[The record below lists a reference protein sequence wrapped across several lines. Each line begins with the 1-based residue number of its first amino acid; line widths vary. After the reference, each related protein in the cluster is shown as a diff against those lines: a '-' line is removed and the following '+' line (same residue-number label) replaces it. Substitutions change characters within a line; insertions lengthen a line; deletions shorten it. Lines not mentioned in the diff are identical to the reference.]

1 MRIFIFLLMLILAG
15 CISTHY
21 TGKSYTPTKELAIYY
36 SKEDLPKGKHQTIG
50 ELKVIADT
58 TCSSESIINKI
69 REESMS
75 RGADI
80 AIIGWF
86 DSRFITEKTKH
97 NESCDHEH
105 CTCCHH
111 EKDPYKHKKVI
122 KVILMKNN
130 KEK

>member
-1 MRIFIFLLMLILAG
+1 MRIFIFLLMLLLTG
-15 CISTHY
+15 CISTSY
-21 TGKSYTPTKELAIYY
+21 TGKSYEPSKELAIYY
-36 SKEDLPKGKHQTIG
+36 SKTDLPGGKHQTIG

-80 AIIGWF
+80 AVIGWF
-86 DSRFITEKTKH
+86 DSRFIIDKEHKEFGKH
-97 NESCDHEH
+97 
-105 CTCCHH
+105 CCLHDSID
-111 EKDPYKHKKVI
+111 KYKHKKVI

>member
-1 MRIFIFLLMLILAG
+1 MRIFILLLMLILTG

-21 TGKSYTPTKELAIYY
+21 KGTSYAPTKELAIYY
-36 SKEDLPKGKHQTIG
+36 SRADLPKGDHQPIG

-58 TCSSESIINKI
+58 TCSNESIIKKI
-69 REESMS
+69 RKESMA

-105 CTCCHH
+105 GSCHH
-111 EKDPYKHKKVI
+111 EKDPYKYKKVVKVVLI
-122 KVILMKNN
+122 KN
-130 KEK
+130 KK